1 MNRKMLLVGH
11 LQRFANPYVSLY
23 QEEGTDLLFLMLC
36 MKPSSDIVKECLMQ
50 QVSAQ
55 VVLDYMEGHS
65 QLKQI
70 FKSSESH
77 FCRLASTTGD
87 VHQFNKSV
95 RNPDKLI
102 KVLNSFNE
110 EYCDEG
116 LDLSIFLEERLA
128 LNLQ

>member
-23 QEEGTDLLFLMLC
+23 QEVGTDLLFLVLC
-36 MKPSSDIVKECLMQ
+36 LKPSSDVVKECLMQ

-70 FKSSESH
+70 FKSSESRL
-77 FCRLASTTGD
+77 CRLTSATGD
-87 VHQFNKSV
+87 VFQFNTSV
-95 RNPDKLI
+95 KNPAKLI
-102 KVLNSFNE
+102 KASDFFNE
-110 EYCDEG
+110 EYCDEELG
-116 LDLSIFLEERLA
+116 LSIFLEERLS
-128 LNLQ
+128 LNYF